1 MQQKKGHRK
10 SAPQFVQARSDRSV
24 EGLAALLP
32 VAGDEFVG
40 LQRVEDS
47 QDFFDIAADGQV
59 VNCQPADDAVR
70 GDQEDTAISDSGI
83 FDQNAIVA

>member
-40 LQRVEDS
+40 LQGTGHKPLPPEELIQRWVMVLR
-47 QDFFDIAADGQV
+47 AAQRQREGERR
-59 VNCQPADDAVR
+59 ADAGRARDESCLAGTR
-70 GDQEDTAISDSGI
+70 
-83 FDQNAIVA
+83 